1 MQIIKSLKS
10 MSFAAFFALFFES
23 HCRYSSK
30 TYTVRNQKT
39 ILTYLKST
47 ADSGDS
53 EKNPR

>member
-1 MQIIKSLKS
+1 

-23 HCRYSSK
+23 HCRYRSK
-30 TYTVRNQKT
+30 TYTTRNQKT